1 MGGRQLQKFG
11 VHGDYMSF
19 TKSVKHDA
27 GRQEVSGNPGD
38 RDVFRVPGLRNVA
51 ETAPYFHDGSVAEL
65 NEAIRIMAKVQ
76 LNKDLSEDQI
86 KKISSFL
93 KACTGEVPA
102 FAINK

>member
-1 MGGRQLQKFG
+1 

-27 GRQEVSGNPGD
+27 GRQEVSGNPVD